1 MTKFV
6 STTILLAVGL
16 ATLAI
21 TGPALVRLVDA
32 LVPLVLVVGIL
43 AVVWQVTKYLT
54 RQ

>member
-6 STTILLAVGL
+6 STLAIIVIGL
-16 ATLAI
+16 AALAAI
-21 TGPALVRLVDA
+21 GPMLVRLINA

>member
-1 MTKFV
+1 MSRFV
-6 STTILLAVGL
+6 TTLMIMVAVLVGLGAVGP
-16 ATLAI
+16 T
-21 TGPALVRLVDA
+21 LVRLVNA

>member
-6 STTILLAVGL
+6 STLAIVVLGL
-16 ATLAI
+16 AALAAI
-21 TGPALVRLVDA
+21 GPTLVRLINA